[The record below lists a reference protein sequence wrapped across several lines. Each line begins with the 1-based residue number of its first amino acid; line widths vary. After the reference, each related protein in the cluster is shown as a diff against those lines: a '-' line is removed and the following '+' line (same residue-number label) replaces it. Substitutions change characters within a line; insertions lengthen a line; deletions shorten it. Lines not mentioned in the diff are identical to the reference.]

1 MRKKLLEEGTIRQFM
16 KLAQLEP
23 LASDFLREGDEQKTE
38 EGVHNTKEEKI
49 SLEEMMYDLEEEE
62 SGMEAEMDMEAEDAD
77 MEGAAVEMEVE
88 EDSMETEINIT
99 PDQAHAIIAVAEM
112 LKDIMPDLETPES
125 EEEMDMEGPE
135 EEVEDMD
142 MGAEE
147 EEVEDMEMGAEEE
160 ELTEQ
165 IMKRVQNRLR
175 KLKNK

>member
-62 SGMEAEMDMEAEDAD
+62 SGME
-77 MEGAAVEMEVE
+77 
-88 EDSMETEINIT
+88 
-99 PDQAHAIIAVAEM
+99 
-112 LKDIMPDLETPES
+112 
-125 EEEMDMEGPE
+125 EEMDMEGPE

-147 EEVEDMEMGAEEE
+147 EEAEDMEMGAEEE

>member
-38 EGVHNTKEEKI
+38 EGVHDTKEEKT
-49 SLEEMMYDLEEEE
+49 SLEETMYDLEEEE
-62 SGMEAEMDMEAEDAD
+62 SGMEAEMDMEEPEAD
-77 MEGAAVEMEVE
+77 MEMGAEEEEVE
-88 EDSMETEINIT
+88 EDNMETEINIT

-125 EEEMDMEGPE
+125 EEEMDMEEPE
-135 EEVEDMD
+135 ADME

-147 EEVEDMEMGAEEE
+147 EEEVEDVEMAAEEE